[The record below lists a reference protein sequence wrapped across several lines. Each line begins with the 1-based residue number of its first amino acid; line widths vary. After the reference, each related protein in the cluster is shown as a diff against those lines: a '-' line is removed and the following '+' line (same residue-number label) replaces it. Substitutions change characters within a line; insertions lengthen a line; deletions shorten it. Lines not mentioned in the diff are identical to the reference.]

1 MSKKEQK
8 LKRIFIKH
16 STEYFI
22 HNAKKQSVIVRK
34 IFWISLPLFAWKQD
48 YLSHSDKIKNYQ
60 KAQKNCN
67 KAKALGMKKFEM
79 ALVVG
84 TDPVLAYTCQV
95 QNVPDTTDDWSLAGA
110 LRGQPVELVKCRTI
124 DVEVPAT
131 AEFVFEWRLI
141 FEN

>member
-1 MSKKEQK
+1 MALWRSPFHR
-8 LKRIFIKH
+8 LG
-16 STEYFI
+16 
-22 HNAKKQSVIVRK
+22 
-34 IFWISLPLFAWKQD
+34 
-48 YLSHSDKIKNYQ
+48 
-60 KAQKNCN
+60 KNCN

-131 AEFVFEWRLI
+131 AEFVFELEI
-141 FEN
+141 DFETEVSEGPLGEYTGYMIACQRKTYRKGKSYNSS